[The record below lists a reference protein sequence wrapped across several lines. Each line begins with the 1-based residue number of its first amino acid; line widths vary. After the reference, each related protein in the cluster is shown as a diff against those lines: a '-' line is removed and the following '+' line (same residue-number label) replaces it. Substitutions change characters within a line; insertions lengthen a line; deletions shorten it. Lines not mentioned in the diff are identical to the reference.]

1 MNDQDWWQSI
11 DSLTGGVVGSIVNI
25 IEDAFIKGGYRADM
39 AKRFVVGNSKSDYQ
53 PAKVNRNLKDP
64 TKVPEDAKLRFA
76 RVTLFQLEV
85 MGLDTKDI
93 QNVQGELNAAS
104 SIINNGLL
112 DLVDED
118 RIEVALSAIKTYSDI
133 IDLNDAI
140 AAQRDSRFRSLEG
153 FLNNQLSDDIDVLY
167 SIADTLDQACRRSE
181 LQKGT
186 VRVVGD
192 KISINLRAK

>member
-1 MNDQDWWQSI
+1 M
-11 DSLTGGVVGSIVNI
+11 
-25 IEDAFIKGGYRADM
+25 
-39 AKRFVVGNSKSDYQ
+39 
-53 PAKVNRNLKDP
+53 
-64 TKVPEDAKLRFA
+64 
-76 RVTLFQLEV
+76 
-85 MGLDTKDI
+85 
-93 QNVQGELNAAS
+93 
-104 SIINNGLL
+104 

-118 RIEVALSAIKTYSDI
+118 RIEMALRDIETYSDI

-167 SIADTLDQACRRSE
+167 SIADSLDQACRRSG
-181 LQKGT
+181 LQRGT